1 MLNWWNS
8 KAGQK
13 WREIMVRA
21 SGSQKTDEVITWIY
35 AKTKI
40 NPNVIY
46 KWQKGGNPSLKNL
59 NLTLQVTKAT
69 VSEIADI
76 IDNSR
81 DYKNNRRDSQLNVDH
96 FDKLVDRLRYNPKLT
111 EELYTRYCTVHTTY
125 KDELVLRVADFDVKA
140 KKYIFRVYRKSD
152 NKYICRERSSMYN
165 YGKSLVNSRQFI
177 NEVATQYGSRNFT
190 LSYDEEGSIKEI
202 K

>member
-1 MLNWWNS
+1 MIWFNS
-8 KAGQK
+8 KAGHK

-21 SGSQKTDEVITWIY
+21 SGQTKIDEVIAWIFL
-35 AKTKI
+35 KTKI
-40 NPNVIY
+40 NPNVIHN
-46 KWQKGGNPSLKNL
+46 WMNGGNPSLKNL
-59 NLTLQVTKAT
+59 NLTLQAANAT
-69 VSEIADI
+69 VSEIADV

-111 EELYTRYCTVHTTY
+111 EELYSRYCTVHTTC

-165 YGKSLVNSRQFI
+165 YGKSLVNSQQFI
-177 NEVATQYGSRNFT
+177 NEVATQYGNRNFT